1 MSTTLGRET
10 TMAKGLTKRQQDI
23 LDFILHYVESEGFPP
38 SIREIGQK
46 FEIGSLRGVT
56 VHLDALDRKGY
67 ISRSNTPRSIKL
79 THPRFTPGNSKVSM
93 LPLIGSIA
101 AGVPISAHE
110 DVESMIPVPIEMVR
124 NVEGAFLL
132 RVKGDSMI
140 GDGIMP
146 RDLVVIRPQKT
157 FHSNDVMAVRI
168 GDEATIK
175 RIHKTPNG
183 VQLIAS
189 NEAYAPMNINPAEAE
204 VIGKVVG
211 LFRDYDG
218 VSF

>member
-1 MSTTLGRET
+1 
-10 TMAKGLTKRQQDI
+10 MAKGLTKRQQEI
-23 LDFILHYVESEGFPP
+23 LDFILHYVETEGYPP

-79 THPRFTPGNSKVSM
+79 IHPRFTPGNAKVSM

-101 AGVPISAHE
+101 AGVPIAAQEEVE
-110 DVESMIPVPIEMVR
+110 DMIPVPADMVK

-132 RVKGDSMI
+132 RVKGDSMV

-157 FHSNDVMAVRI
+157 FHASDVMAVRV
-168 GDEATIK
+168 GEEATIK
-175 RIHKTPNG
+175 RIHKSGTT
-183 VQLIAS
+183 VQLISS
-189 NEAYAPMNINPAEAE
+189 NQAYAPIEINPSDSE

-211 LFRDYDG
+211 LFRDYEG
-218 VSF
+218 MSF